1 MVSTNLL
8 YLSPHQPLQRIEN
21 DVELLGEHLS
31 LGAGLHYPPTTHP
44 ALTQHST
51 QLHFLSHDPL
61 PQEFFGMVS
70 SRKLIH
76 YWQKQLIGVASF
88 SCLLIPTLV
97 LSKPFSS
104 ASPGTTVPR
113 TAATAS
119 FALPPQPPALLP
131 VSRSVHCT
139 HGLYLSEYTSQT
151 SAQVSSLS
159 LSAGQ
164 CCQSSPPVLLS
175 VWSWK

>member
-1 MVSTNLL
+1 MTNWVMVSTNLL

-139 HGLYLSEYTSQT
+139 HGLYLSWLILISPYTF
-151 SAQVSSLS
+151 
-159 LSAGQ
+159 
-164 CCQSSPPVLLS
+164 
-175 VWSWK
+175 

>member
-76 YWQKQLIGVASF
+76 Y
-88 SCLLIPTLV
+88 
-97 LSKPFSS
+97 
-104 ASPGTTVPR
+104 
-113 TAATAS
+113 
-119 FALPPQPPALLP
+119 
-131 VSRSVHCT
+131 
-139 HGLYLSEYTSQT
+139 
-151 SAQVSSLS
+151 
-159 LSAGQ
+159 
-164 CCQSSPPVLLS
+164 
-175 VWSWK
+175 